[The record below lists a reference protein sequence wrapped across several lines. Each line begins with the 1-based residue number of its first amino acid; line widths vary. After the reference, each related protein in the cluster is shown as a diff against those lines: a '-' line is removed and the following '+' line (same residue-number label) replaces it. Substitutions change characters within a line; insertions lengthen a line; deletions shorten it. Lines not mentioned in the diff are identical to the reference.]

1 LVFKKKKITS
11 NFIETAGKI
20 NIKMPKKIFNQIK
33 KIFNHNNITKKSNIL
48 FLGLSYKKNIG
59 DLRNSPSLEIFEY
72 LIKENYNIQF
82 NDDFVKKVKLK
93 NKIFLSKN
101 INSIKNNKVIILST
115 NHDYYKKVKFN
126 NRDLII
132 DLRNFFIKNKK
143 T

>member
-1 LVFKKKKITS
+1 
-11 NFIETAGKI
+11 
-20 NIKMPKKIFNQIK
+20 MPKKIFNQIK
-33 KIFNHNNITKKSNIL
+33 KVFNHNNITKKSNIL

-115 NHDYYKKVKFN
+115 DHDYYKKIKFSN
-126 NRDLII
+126 NSLIV

-143 T
+143 NVIKL